1 MYHLGVLIPYNLLF
15 NAKPE
20 VRSPIPDNPTPDNPQ
35 IFKRESRTT
44 REMLIKSRYHPIK
57 EIALIKLFTISLF
70 FEIILLLLNK

>member
-1 MYHLGVLIPYNLLF
+1 MYHLGILIPYNLLF

-20 VRSPIPDNPTPDNPQ
+20 VRSPTPDNPTPDNPQ

-57 EIALIKLFTISLF
+57 EIVLIKLFTICLF
-70 FEIILLLLNK
+70 FEIIPLLLNK

>member
-20 VRSPIPDNPTPDNPQ
+20 VRSPKSDNPTPDNPQ
-35 IFKRESRTT
+35 NFKRESRQT

-57 EIALIKLFTISLF
+57 ELTLIKLFTICLF